1 MANTFAPFGFS
12 QISGLGSSPTYEQ
25 IAGFCASTTGA
36 MYFGDPVTRATAD
49 GSIIPVASLS
59 PVTSILSG
67 VFVGCKY
74 LSVAQKKTVWGN
86 YWPGSDVATGNLVE
100 VYYINDPNARFLV
113 QVGGSATT
121 TGITGAFIGFN
132 CQFLYGTPNTSSG
145 LSGAYIDQTQTP
157 TTTATWPFKI
167 VSTYTS
173 GAPGSNGTSVG
184 AFNFLIVGF
193 NNVETKTLT
202 GQ

>member
-1 MANTFAPFGFS
+1 MANNFAPFGFS
-12 QISGLGSSPTYEQ
+12 QISGVGSSPTYEQ
-25 IAGFCASTTGA
+25 IAGFAAYNAGA
-36 MYFGDPVTRATAD
+36 MYFGDPITRNTAD
-49 GSIIPVASLS
+49 GSLIPVASLS
-59 PVTSILSG
+59 PVTAILAG

-74 LSVAQKKTVWGN
+74 LSVSQKKTVWGN
-86 YWPGSDVATGNLVE
+86 YWPGSDVANGNTVE

-113 QVGGSATT
+113 QVGGSTT
-121 TGITGAFIGFN
+121 VGITAAYIGFN
-132 CQFLYGTPNTSSG
+132 CQYLYGTPNTASG
-145 LSGAYIDQTQTP
+145 LSGAYIDETQTP

-167 VSTYTS
+167 VNTYTA

-184 AFNFLIVGF
+184 AYNYLIVGF